1 MLLYMKILIFPRYD
15 CTQASTRVRVL
26 QYLPFLKEAGI
37 DFEVFPIINFDG
49 ISGRINSLAFWKSR
63 LKSYYRV
70 GRRLFKEKGKKSL
83 IHIHSELFPFMPFWL
98 EYGYL
103 LLLGEKKYIIELDD
117 AWFHRYDSHSFALI
131 RLFLGNKINL
141 LMRHSILVIAG
152 NQYIADHAKLAGAKC
167 IEIIPTVVDVGKYQD
182 YLLTSKKI
190 QPTSKIVRSSL
201 KEAINYKSKPVIGWI
216 GTPSTT
222 KFLLTIKNIITLM
235 NDNGIANFVAI
246 GADSYQL
253 RGLPVTVIPW
263 NEENELETLS
273 QFDIG
278 IMPLSDSLFERGKC
292 GYKLIQYMACGLP
305 VVASPVGI
313 NSSIVVHKVTG
324 YLATSADDWYKYLSL
339 LCNDFVLRNKMGKEG
354 LNRVDKLYS
363 LKVTAPQFVLA
374 LKKLIINN

>member
-1 MLLYMKILIFPRYD
+1 MKVIIFPRYD
-15 CTQASTRVRVL
+15 STQASTRVRVL

-70 GRRLFKEKGKKSL
+70 GRRLFKEKGKESL

-103 LLLGEKKYIIELDD
+103 LLLGKKKYIIELDD
-117 AWFHRYDSHSFALI
+117 AWFHRYNANNSILI
-131 RLFLGNKINL
+131 RLFLSKKIDL
-141 LMRHSILVIAG
+141 LMRHSVLVIAG
-152 NQYIADHAKLAGAKC
+152 NQYIADRAKLAGAKC
-167 IEIIPTVVDVGKYQD
+167 IEIIPTVVDVEKYMN
-182 YLLTSKKI
+182 YLLSLKKI
-190 QPTSKIVRSSL
+190 KSIYNKKVRSSL

-305 VVASPVGI
+305 VVASPVGV
-313 NSSIVVHKVTG
+313 NSSIVVHNETG
-324 YLATSADDWYKYLSL
+324 FLASKNDEWLKYLTL
-339 LCNDFVLRNKMGKEG
+339 LCSDLELRNRLGQKG
-354 LNRVDKLYS
+354 LIRVNELYS
-363 LKVTAPQFVLA
+363 LRVTSPKYVSL
-374 LKKLIINN
+374 LKNMSSY